1 MREKGW
7 MKKMK
12 SRGFEDHTKRME
24 EMKPLVDCKPPRKA
38 GVSKR
43 KEIERRRQYAA
54 IELDNRLIL
63 ERLAKVMQHKTIDN
77 DPPHA
82 KAIGRQQARR
92 LELQRVTQENQRL
105 LKRIQETEPCYNHL
119 KWEEEA
125 KKRAIYIR
133 NMSEFQDNNNN
144 NNNSTRLRPI
154 IRNKS
159 ATTRRDESN
168 PNLLSN
174 GERLRPISAPRSRIP
189 YNE

>member
-12 SRGFEDHTKRME
+12 SRGFEDHTRRMK
-24 EMKPLVDCKPPRKA
+24 EMKPLIDCGPPRKA

-77 DPPHA
+77 DPPPS
-82 KAIGRQQARR
+82 KSIGRQQARR
-92 LELQRVTQENQRL
+92 LELQRITQENQRL

-119 KWEEEA
+119 EWEEDARKREA
-125 KKRAIYIR
+125 IMA
-133 NMSEFQDNNNN
+133 NMSEFSEANMKIPMPTVSPQR
-144 NNNSTRLRPI
+144 SHSGGTKKKTRV
-154 IRNKS
+154 
-159 ATTRRDESN
+159 
-168 PNLLSN
+168 
-174 GERLRPISAPRSRIP
+174 RLDPL
-189 YNE
+189 